1 MNRERKLIARVCDAE
16 IAWTPIVPKPYSPVN
31 RVLERAY
38 AKARRNRKP
47 APLLHVRD
55 AWAFGALALGWV
67 ALLVWLL

>member
-1 MNRERKLIARVCDAE
+1 MT
-16 IAWTPIVPKPYSPVN
+16 WTPIIPKPYSPVN

-55 AWAFGALALGWV
+55 VWAFSTLALVWT
-67 ALLVWLL
+67 ALLVWLI